1 MANMS
6 LYITHVDDS
15 PRRRKEP
22 FICFWGV
29 PQNRFRIL
37 IELFIETIQHSLDTR
52 PPPLY
57 LKELDS
63 NQICCVF
70 INNQWQRA
78 RIPDVKL
85 SENGTLDVFCIDT
98 GKLHT
103 IPPNFVRILNF
114 PGNEE
119 ENLRTWAPLATKF
132 LLADIIAPHELFS
145 SSHQWSESAMMFLK
159 MHVEKHIWKAILIE
173 NYKESQSVRLFG
185 SNNQLLATIMIERKM
200 GVAVKTYIEYMQG
213 YTKVVVG
220 MKAHHTHV
228 IASPNINT
236 TEDNVKKLPNSNTN
250 TDDSCNNLG
259 NINITIP
266 TCIFEVVWNIQSL
279 YVTTY
284 IK

>member
-22 FICFWGV
+22 FVCFWGV

-37 IELFIETIQHSLDTR
+37 IELFIETIQHSLETR

-57 LKELDS
+57 LKELDI

-78 RIPDVKL
+78 RITHVKL

-98 GKLHT
+98 GKLHK
-103 IPPNFVRILNF
+103 IPPNFVRILNY

-119 ENLRTWAPLATKF
+119 ENLRTWAPLASKF
-132 LLADIIAPHELFS
+132 LLADITAPRESFS
-145 SSHQWSESAMMFLK
+145 SSHQWSEAAMMFFK
-159 MHVEKHIWKAILIE
+159 MHVEKQIWKAILIE
-173 NYKESQSVRLFG
+173 NYKEGQSVRLFG

-200 GVAVKTYIEYMQG
+200 GVAVQTYIEYMQS
-213 YTKVVVG
+213 YTSVVV
-220 MKAHHTHV
+220 KTKDPHHTHV
-228 IASPNINT
+228 IASPNVNT
-236 TEDNVKKLPNSNTN
+236 TGDNVKKLTSNTT
-250 TDDSCNNLG
+250 TDDSCNKLE

-266 TCIFEVVWNIQSL
+266 TCVFEVVWNI
-279 YVTTY
+279 
-284 IK
+284 